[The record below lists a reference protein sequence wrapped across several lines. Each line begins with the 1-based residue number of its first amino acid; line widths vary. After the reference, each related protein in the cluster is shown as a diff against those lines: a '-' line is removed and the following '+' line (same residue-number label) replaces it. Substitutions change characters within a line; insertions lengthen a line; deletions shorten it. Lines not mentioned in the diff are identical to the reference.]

1 MDNIALLSQR
11 SRSSLL
17 MFHKLRIIACAT
29 LGLGSAS
36 LDQQNVAIL
45 NHVVLALGHD
55 LALCLDLGFVAEL
68 LEHVVV
74 EHNGLDERLLK
85 VSVDD
90 TRCLR
95 RLGAVAD
102 RPLPDLVGADSEEA
116 AQVEGLA
123 HLEDDLAQRRLGSDI
138 LALLLNLGFGL
149 EPGQALL
156 EADGDGNDGVAGS
169 MLLDP
174 LNDLG
179 KMLVLLPDV
188 VPLGKVDQEDNRL
201 GGQEEKRVD
210 DLNLNNG
217 SASMSPI

>member
-1 MDNIALLSQR
+1 
-11 SRSSLL
+11 

-45 NHVVLALGHD
+45 NHVILALGHD
-55 LALCLDLGFVAEL
+55 LALCLDLRFVAEL

-138 LALLLNLGFGL
+138 LALLLDLGFGL